1 MSAQILDGKLMAENI
16 RAEIKDEVAK
26 FVEETKV
33 QPALAVILVGENP
46 ASQVYVRNKEA
57 ACVKAGMKSLMYRL
71 PEETTSSELL
81 ELIGKLNKDADV
93 HGILVQLPLPKS
105 IDEKKI
111 LDANVHKKD
120 VDAFHPTNVG
130 LISQGRPNFL
140 PCTPYGIQQLLVR
153 SKIET
158 KGKHAVIIGRSD
170 IVGKPMALLLLQKGL
185 GGDATVTV
193 CHSRTANLPEITK
206 QADILI
212 AAIGQAEFVT
222 ADMVKPG
229 AVVID
234 VGMNRKE
241 KEVVDEN
248 GEKKLVNKLVG
259 DVDFESVKEVAG
271 WITPVPGGVGPL
283 TVTMLLYN
291 TLNGARRQVAAR

>member
-1 MSAQILDGKLMAENI
+1 MEFNSFLFVPKL
-16 RAEIKDEVAK
+16 K
-26 FVEETKV
+26 
-33 QPALAVILVGENP
+33 P
-46 ASQVYVRNKEA
+46 KE
-57 ACVKAGMKSLMYRL
+57 S
-71 PEETTSSELL
+71 
-81 ELIGKLNKDADV
+81 
-93 HGILVQLPLPKS
+93 
-105 IDEKKI
+105 
-111 LDANVHKKD
+111 
-120 VDAFHPTNVG
+120 
-130 LISQGRPNFL
+130 
-140 PCTPYGIQQLLVR
+140 
-153 SKIET
+153 
-158 KGKHAVIIGRSD
+158 
-170 IVGKPMALLLLQKGL
+170 
-185 GGDATVTV
+185 ATVTV

-291 TLNGARRQVAAR
+291 TLNGALRQVAAR